1 MVKPFPAD
9 DPVMISLKLR
19 LVTTRDYIA
28 RWKLALLYAFPI
40 ANSLWLGLLRGPQK
54 KSQDQKPDHHGTI
67 SGRKAKNNPTNPLTI
82 GIEGPQRA
90 KKQSASAEAM
100 GKIVLGAIF
109 RFFLAYLKKKQ
120 YLCSRK
126 GFLKMKLKEIKQ
138 AIGSLAEVS
147 GDDELDICH
156 LLTDSRQLG
165 AEPGH
170 TLFFAIRTAQNDG
183 AKYIPELREKGV
195 QAFVTGDSIAALQ
208 ALAAHVREQ
217 FHGTVIGI
225 TGSNG
230 KTVVK
235 EWLYQLLKDDYTVIR
250 SPKSYNSQIGVP
262 LSVWGLEPHLTSPQG
277 EEHPLLRRGTG
288 RGLLA
293 IFEAGISQPGEM
305 ERLEPMIRPTIGVIT
320 YIGHEHDENFSSLEQ
335 KREEKMKLFVHSEQI
350 IEDPTHQNVRTCAA
364 VMRAL
369 GYDEEVIAERILHQT
384 HETVLKVNLS
394 ALVDNVRYF
403 RSLLK
408 PETKLTCMVKAFAYG
423 AGSVEVSRAL
433 QKANDSF
440 VHRTSSNGTLVD
452 YLAVAVADEGVELR
466 KAGITLPIIIMDPEV
481 AAMDL
486 ILENNLEPNVYSH
499 QSLKTVI
506 AAAEAKGL
514 ENVPIHI
521 KIDSGMHR
529 LGFYKEDIP
538 WLIGK
543 LQQTKAVRVASVFSH
558 LAGSDEAQ
566 FDDFTLQQIR
576 YFDDCAEELKNG
588 LSDVA
593 GLSAERSI
601 LKHIL
606 NSAGIER
613 FTDYQFDMCRLGIGL
628 YGFSFA
634 GARLRNVCSLETTI
648 LSVKTVQAGETIG
661 YGRHTKLDEDR
672 VIAVIPIG
680 YADGFDRRFS
690 NYGGEVYIRGKRCP
704 VVGNVCMDQAMI
716 DVTGTDA
723 RPGDPVEIF
732 GEHVTLQELADKLG
746 TITYEILTSVSRR
759 VQRLYFYE

>member
-1 MVKPFPAD
+1 M
-9 DPVMISLKLR
+9 
-19 LVTTRDYIA
+19 
-28 RWKLALLYAFPI
+28 
-40 ANSLWLGLLRGPQK
+40 
-54 KSQDQKPDHHGTI
+54 
-67 SGRKAKNNPTNPLTI
+67 
-82 GIEGPQRA
+82 
-90 KKQSASAEAM
+90 
-100 GKIVLGAIF
+100 
-109 RFFLAYLKKKQ
+109 
-120 YLCSRK
+120 
-126 GFLKMKLKEIKQ
+126 
-138 AIGSLAEVS
+138 
-147 GDDELDICH
+147 
-156 LLTDSRQLG
+156 
-165 AEPGH
+165 
-170 TLFFAIRTAQNDG
+170 
-183 AKYIPELREKGV
+183 
-195 QAFVTGDSIAALQ
+195 
-208 ALAAHVREQ
+208 
-217 FHGTVIGI
+217 
-225 TGSNG
+225 
-230 KTVVK
+230 
-235 EWLYQLLKDDYTVIR
+235 
-250 SPKSYNSQIGVP
+250 
-262 LSVWGLEPHLTSPQG
+262 
-277 EEHPLLRRGTG
+277 
-288 RGLLA
+288 A

-305 ERLEPMIRPTIGVIT
+305 EKLEPMIRPTIGVIT

-335 KREEKMKLFVHSEQI
+335 KREEKMKLFVHSEQV

-369 GYDEEVIAERILHQT
+369 GYDEEVIAERILRQT

-433 QKANDSF
+433 QKS
-440 VHRTSSNGTLVD
+440 GLVD

-538 WLIGK
+538 WLIDK

-576 YFDDCAEELKNG
+576 YFDECAEELKKG
-588 LSDVA
+588 LSDQVP
-593 GLSAERSI
+593 GTTVI
-601 LKHIL
+601 KHIC

-634 GARLRNVCSLETTI
+634 GAHLRNVCSLETTI
-648 LSVKTVQAGETIG
+648 LSVKTVKAGETIG

>member
-1 MVKPFPAD
+1 
-9 DPVMISLKLR
+9 
-19 LVTTRDYIA
+19 
-28 RWKLALLYAFPI
+28 
-40 ANSLWLGLLRGPQK
+40 
-54 KSQDQKPDHHGTI
+54 
-67 SGRKAKNNPTNPLTI
+67 
-82 GIEGPQRA
+82 
-90 KKQSASAEAM
+90 
-100 GKIVLGAIF
+100 
-109 RFFLAYLKKKQ
+109 
-120 YLCSRK
+120 
-126 GFLKMKLKEIKQ
+126 MKLKEIRQ
-138 AIGSLAEVS
+138 AIGSLAQVT
-147 GDDELDICH
+147 GDDELEIRH

-165 AEPGH
+165 AEPEK
-170 TLFFAIRTAQNDG
+170 TLFFAIHTATNDG
-183 AKYIPELREKGV
+183 ARYIPELREKGV
-195 QAFVTGDSIAALQ
+195 QAFVTGDAVAALQ
-208 ALAAHVREQ
+208 ALAAHVRDG

-262 LSVWGLEPHLTSPQG
+262 LSVWQLSVSEAVCQQSGLCSVSPKDG
-277 EEHPLLRRGTG
+277 PAKPVLCL
-288 RGLLA
+288 
-293 IFEAGISQPGEM
+293 FEAGISQPGEM
-305 ERLEPMIRPTIGVIT
+305 EKLERIIRPTIGVIT
-320 YIGHEHDENFSSLEQ
+320 YIGHEHDENFASLEQ
-335 KREEKMKLFVHSEQI
+335 KREEKMKLFVHSEKV

-369 GYDEEVIAERILHQT
+369 GYDEETINTRILHQT

-403 RSLLK
+403 RSKLK
-408 PETKLTCMVKAFAYG
+408 PTTKLTCMVKAFAYG

-433 QKANDSF
+433 QAS
-440 VHRTSSNGTLVD
+440 GLVD

-466 KAGITLPIIIMDPEV
+466 RAGITLPIIIMDPEV

-506 AAAEAKGL
+506 AAVEAKGL
-514 ENVPIHI
+514 EYYPIHI

-529 LGFYKEDIP
+529 LGFYKEDLP
-538 WLIGK
+538 WLIDR
-543 LQQTKAVRVASVFSH
+543 LTHQKAVRVASVFSH
-558 LAGSDEAQ
+558 LAGSDEPQ
-566 FDDFTLQQIR
+566 FDDFTLSQIR
-576 YFDDCAEELKNG
+576 YFDDCTEELKKG
-588 LSDVA
+588 LSRE
-593 GLSAERSI
+593 GRSI

-613 FTDYQFDMCRLGIGL
+613 FSDYQFDMCRLGIGL

-634 GARLRNVCSLETTI
+634 GAKLRNVCTLETTI
-648 LSVKTVQAGETIG
+648 LSVKTVKAGETIG

-672 VIAVIPIG
+672 TIAVIPIG

-690 NYGGEVYIRGKRCP
+690 NYGGEVWVRGKRCP
-704 VVGNVCMDQAMI
+704 VVGNVCMDQAMV
-716 DVTGTDA
+716 DVTGADA
-723 RPGDPVEIF
+723 RPGDIVEVF
-732 GEHVTLQELADKLG
+732 GEHLPLEELADKLG